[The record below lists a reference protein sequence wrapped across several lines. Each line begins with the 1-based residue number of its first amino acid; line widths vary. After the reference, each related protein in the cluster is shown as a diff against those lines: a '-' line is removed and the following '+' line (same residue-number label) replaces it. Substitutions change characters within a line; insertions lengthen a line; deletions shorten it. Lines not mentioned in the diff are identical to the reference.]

1 MKRGPQLIIHQ
12 MTMFFQTAVPDLL
25 PNKLLTVV
33 YDMIWH
39 GIKERERNVVSPLI
53 WRINQMLLQTQFFTV
68 AAMLLTVVVGAHSV
82 AFRANVSIAIIQP
95 RTNVATTSTDY

>member
-1 MKRGPQLIIHQ
+1 

-39 GIKERERNVVSPLI
+39 GKERERNVVSPLI

-68 AAMLLTVVVGAHSV
+68 AAMLLTVVGAHSV

-95 RTNVATTSTDY
+95 RTNVATTSTHY

>member
-53 WRINQMLLQTQFFTV
+53 WRINQMLLQTHFFTV
-68 AAMLLTVVVGAHSV
+68 AAMLLNVVGTHSV
-82 AFRANVSIAIIQP
+82 AFRATVSIAIIQP
-95 RTNVATTSTDY
+95 RTNVATTSTHY